1 MAHASAVEARLP
13 SPHALR
19 ALLAAA
25 ICTCVL
31 ALLCAA
37 ALVNEAPAPWDST
50 GPAQTTLSAPA
61 PAAAVDSGNQIDNDV
76 AMRPKVDG
84 IGVRHALRKPRRSNR
99 RLRVPGRDRAHSGI
113 TRAGTAGIGTTQLQL
128 KRKRTSKRAL
138 MQRLMTVRGGLQA

>member
-1 MAHASAVEARLP
+1 VHASAVDIRLP
-13 SPHALR
+13 FPHALR
-19 ALLAAA
+19 ALLGTA

-50 GPAQTTLSAPA
+50 GAGQTTLSA

-76 AMRPKVDG
+76 AVRPKVDG

-113 TRAGTAGIGTTQLQL
+113 TRAGTAAIGTTQLHL

-138 MQRLMTVRGGLQA
+138 MRRLMTVRGGLQA